1 MQETMMKYE
10 FKGTGTVMYSMPK
23 FRDKKGGKDVEE
35 DLNLNLNLQACKLV
49 LVIDQASH
57 VDWGLLF

>member
-1 MQETMMKYE
+1 MHETMMKYE
-10 FKGTGTVMYSMPK
+10 FKGTGTVMYSMAK
-23 FRDKKGGKDVEE
+23 FRDKKGRKDVEE
-35 DLNLNLNLQACKLV
+35 DLNLNLQACKLV

>member
-1 MQETMMKYE
+1 MHKTMMKYE

-23 FRDKKGGKDVEE
+23 FRNKKGRKDVEE
-35 DLNLNLNLQACKLV
+35 DLNLNLQACKLV